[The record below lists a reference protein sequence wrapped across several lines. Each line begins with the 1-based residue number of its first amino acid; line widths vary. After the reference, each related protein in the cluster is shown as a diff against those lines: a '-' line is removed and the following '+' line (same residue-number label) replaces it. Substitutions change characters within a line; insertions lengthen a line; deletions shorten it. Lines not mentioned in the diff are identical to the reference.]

1 MNMKQ
6 QIIMASKAST
16 WQSET
21 SAWQSE
27 TSAWQS
33 ETSIWQPKVSAW
45 PSKVSAWMSEAAQSS
60 LLTFKRMTETM
71 KKSITPLCQYYSRV
85 LERPIDLRQ
94 TLLLVQAQ
102 VAFVL
107 AALPAECPLLLRA
120 AFALWFG
127 WSVRVCKHSL

>member
-1 MNMKQ
+1 
-6 QIIMASKAST
+6 
-16 WQSET
+16 
-21 SAWQSE
+21 
-27 TSAWQS
+27 
-33 ETSIWQPKVSAW
+33 
-45 PSKVSAWMSEAAQSS
+45 
-60 LLTFKRMTETM
+60 M
-71 KKSITPLCQYYSRV
+71 KKSINPLRQYYSRV